1 MVYDCDIENSAY
13 YVISMGK
20 TVEEAYK
27 VMQGL
32 VSKELLEQMYYDYH
46 STKGD
51 LPKKAKKTRTVI
63 VENNGK
69 IEAIKVPVE
78 ETKAEEVKAET
89 KEEAKAETEEE
100 VKAETPAV
108 RENDAEGKSLDEI
121 KEMAKAHTYLLHNNG
136 VRHAKKLIGAMES
149 WMNLEVKDDR
159 STRKA
164 CKIVWDDGTETEVK
178 SYESAMKLIS
188 STADKVIT
196 SDNISVKMLEGLV
209 PMDITINIPARRK
222 NWIKQ
227 GIEQLLIKVGT
238 AVNNVKVVCLYSGN

>member
-1 MVYDCDIENSAY
+1 MEHVVYAKDIKAVASALLIANSIEDTY
-13 YVISMGK
+13 EMI
-20 TVEEAYK
+20 
-27 VMQGL
+27 QGL
-32 VSKELLEQMYYDYH
+32 MSMEELEKLAAENASQSKSE
-46 STKGD
+46 
-51 LPKKAKKTRTVI
+51 
-63 VENNGK
+63 VETE
-69 IEAIKVPVE
+69 I
-78 ETKAEEVKAET
+78 
-89 KEEAKAETEEE
+89 KEEA
-100 VKAETPAV
+100 KAETPAV

-136 VRHAKKLIGAMES
+136 IRHAKKLIGAMES

-159 STRKA
+159 SARKA
-164 CKIVWDDGTETEVK
+164 CKIVWDDGTVTEVK

>member
-1 MVYDCDIENSAY
+1 MTNMVYDCDIENSAY

-51 LPKKAKKTRTVI
+51 IPKKAKKTRTII
-63 VENNGK
+63 VEKDGK
-69 IEAIKVPVE
+69 IDAVVVP
-78 ETKAEEVKAET
+78 AEEVKTEEVKT
-89 KEEAKAETEEE
+89 EEVKTEEAKA
-100 VKAETPAV
+100 KTPAV
-108 RENDAEGKSLDEI
+108 RENDAEGKSLEEI

-164 CKIVWDDGTETEVK
+164 CKIIWDDGTETEVK

-188 STADKVIT
+188 STADKIIT
-196 SDNISVKMLEGLV
+196 SDNISAKMMDGII
-209 PMDITINIPARRK
+209 PMSITTNIPARRK

-227 GIEQLLIKVGT
+227 GIEQLLIKVGN
-238 AVNNVKVVCLYSGN
+238 AVNNVKVICLYSGN

>member
-13 YVISMGK
+13 HVIAMGK

-46 STKGD
+46 STK
-51 LPKKAKKTRTVI
+51 V
-63 VENNGK
+63 
-69 IEAIKVPVE
+69 
-78 ETKAEEVKAET
+78 
-89 KEEAKAETEEE
+89 EE

-209 PMDITINIPARRK
+209 PMNITINIPARRK

>member
-1 MVYDCDIENSAY
+1 MEHVVYTKDIKAVASALLIANS
-13 YVISMGK
+13 IED
-20 TVEEAYK
+20 TYK
-27 VMQGL
+27 MIQGL
-32 VSKELLEQMYYDYH
+32 LSIDELKEL
-46 STKGD
+46 
-51 LPKKAKKTRTVI
+51 A
-63 VENNGK
+63 
-69 IEAIKVPVE
+69 
-78 ETKAEEVKAET
+78 AEEVKSEVETET
-89 KEEAKAETEEE
+89 KEE
-100 VKAETPAV
+100 VKAETPAEEDDWENV
-108 RENDAEGKSLDEI
+108 RMVNESADAEGKSLEEI
-121 KEMAKAHTYLLHNNG
+121 EKMAKKHTYVLHNRD
-136 VRHAKKLIGAMES
+136 VRHAKKLIGAMKS

>member
-1 MVYDCDIENSAY
+1 MEHVVYTKDIKAVASALLIANS
-13 YVISMGK
+13 IED
-20 TVEEAYK
+20 TYK
-27 VMQGL
+27 MIQGL
-32 VSKELLEQMYYDYH
+32 MSIEELKKLKKLAAENASQSKSE
-46 STKGD
+46 
-51 LPKKAKKTRTVI
+51 V
-63 VENNGK
+63 
-69 IEAIKVPVE
+69 
-78 ETKAEEVKAET
+78 KAEPKEVKAET
-89 KEEAKAETEEE
+89 H
-100 VKAETPAV
+100 AV

>member
-1 MVYDCDIENSAY
+1 MEHVVYTKDIKAVASALLIANS
-13 YVISMGK
+13 IED
-20 TVEEAYK
+20 TYK
-27 VMQGL
+27 MIQGL
-32 VSKELLEQMYYDYH
+32 MSIEELEKLAAENASQSKSE
-46 STKGD
+46 
-51 LPKKAKKTRTVI
+51 
-63 VENNGK
+63 VE
-69 IEAIKVPVE
+69 
-78 ETKAEEVKAET
+78 TET
-89 KEEAKAETEEE
+89 KEE
-100 VKAETPAV
+100 VKVETPAV

-227 GIEQLLIKVGT
+227 GVEQLLIKVGN
-238 AVNNVKVVCLYSGN
+238 AVNDIKVVCLYSGN

>member
-1 MVYDCDIENSAY
+1 MTNMVYDCDIENSAY
-13 YVISMGK
+13 HVISMGK

-78 ETKAEEVKAET
+78 ETKAEEVKTEI
-89 KEEAKAETEEE
+89 EEE
-100 VKAETPAV
+100 VKTETPAV

-121 KEMAKAHTYLLHNNG
+121 KEMAKAHAYLLHNNG

-178 SYESAMKLIS
+178 SYESAMKSIS
-188 STADKVIT
+188 STADNVIT